1 MASYVE
7 KISTK
12 TNQPGMYQ
20 RMNEGP
26 LDRSSVFSSRTDAE
40 EYAKGA
46 YIADGETTA
55 KAHDSRKLAGTSYV
69 GQIISV
75 YENDYVT
82 VFVINADRTLKEV
95 GGFESFD
102 GVDCGVYDREN

>member
-12 TNQPGMYQ
+12 TSQPGMFQ

-26 LDRSSVFSSRTDAE
+26 LDRTSMFSSVADAE
-40 EYAKGA
+40 EYAKGP

-69 GQIISV
+69 GQVISV
-75 YENDYVT
+75 YENDHVS
-82 VFVINADRTLKEV
+82 VFVIDADRTIKEV
-95 GGFESFD
+95 GGFDNFT
-102 GVDCGVYDREN
+102 GVDCGIYDRD